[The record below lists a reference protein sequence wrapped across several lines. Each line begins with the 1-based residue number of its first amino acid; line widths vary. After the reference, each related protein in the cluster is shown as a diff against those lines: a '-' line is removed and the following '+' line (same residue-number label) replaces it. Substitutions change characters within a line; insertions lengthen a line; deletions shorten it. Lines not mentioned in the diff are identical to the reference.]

1 MYCLRHTFA
10 TLGYEQGIDIKIL
23 QELLGHANINETA
36 NTYTHV
42 NIDTKRQAIEKLKV
56 TAIM

>member
-1 MYCLRHTFA
+1 M
-10 TLGYEQGIDIKIL
+10 DIKVI

-42 NIDTKRQAIEKLKV
+42 NIDTKRQAMEKLII
-56 TAIM
+56 TATL